1 MSGHYPKLVG
11 KMTTKINTKRL
22 ILFDIDGTLL
32 HPGGVGR
39 ASTRE
44 AMLEVFGTAAD
55 IDSHHFAGKTDWYT
69 LTQLL
74 KPHGHDEESIGQKMT
89 VYNAAI
95 ENHIERLAPSHDVRA
110 FPGAL
115 QAVERARDDQ
125 TAILGIVT
133 GNMPTSANV
142 KLRAAGFDPDW
153 FVVGAYGDESTSRND
168 LPAFALERAQTLS
181 EQPITPNNVYVIG
194 DTVMDIACARA
205 IQAVAVAVRT
215 GFESDEALI
224 AAEPDFLLD
233 DLTTLFDIL

>member
-1 MSGHYPKLVG
+1 MI
-11 KMTTKINTKRL
+11 TKNNGKRL
-22 ILFDIDGTLL
+22 VLFDIDGTLL
-32 HPGGVGR
+32 HPDGVGR

-44 AMLEVFGTAAD
+44 AMLEVFGTAGA

-74 KPHGHDEESIGQKMT
+74 KPHGYDQERIGQKMAA
-89 VYNAAI
+89 YAAAI
-95 ENHIERLAPSHDVRA
+95 ERHIERLAPSHDVRA
-110 FPGAL
+110 LPGAL
-115 QAVERARDDQ
+115 QAVERLRDDE

-133 GNMPTSANV
+133 GNMPTSAQV
-142 KLRAAGFDPDW
+142 KLRAAGFDPSW

-168 LPAFALERAQTLS
+168 LPAFALERAQTLCQ
-181 EQPITPNNVYVIG
+181 QPIPPKNVYVIG

-205 IQAVAVAVRT
+205 IQAVAVAVRI
-215 GFESDEALI
+215 GFESDEALA